1 MNQLDYTKDTNQENN
16 LEVKMMMYD
25 VMIIGAGPAGISA
38 GIYAVSRGQKA
49 VVFEKNEVGG
59 LIGKVSTVTHFASVS
74 EGETGKM
81 FAEKLQAQ
89 ARSAGVEIVKE
100 EVIGVNLEGEIKQ
113 VHTERGIYSGHK
125 VILANGTSPRKL
137 GIPGEKE
144 LAGKGMAMNAARDA
158 SAYQGKHVYVVGGAD
173 GAIKEALYLAHYAAK
188 VTIIHF
194 EEKLGCIAE
203 FREKVRKMSNIE
215 LRLNSRL
222 HGVYGVN
229 QVESL
234 EIADEKTGAIETI
247 EDPGCG
253 IFVYAGTLPNT
264 QLYTQLKLEDGFIPV
279 NEKMETALPGVY
291 AVGDIRV
298 KQVRQVSTA
307 VADGTIAA
315 INAAM

>member
-1 MNQLDYTKDTNQENN
+1 
-16 LEVKMMMYD
+16 MMYD
-25 VMIIGAGPAGISA
+25 VVIIGAGPAGISA
-38 GIYAVSRGQKA
+38 GIYAVSRGCKT
-49 VVFEKNEVGG
+49 VVLEKNEVGG
-59 LIGKVSTVTHFASVS
+59 LIGKVSTVTHYASVT

-81 FAEKLQAQ
+81 FAQKLLEQ
-89 ARSAGVEIVKE
+89 ARLAGVELVKA
-100 EVIGVNLEGEIKQ
+100 EVTGVDLKGEVKR
-113 VHTERGIYSGHK
+113 VHTDQGVYTARK

-137 GIPGEKE
+137 GIPGEME
-144 LAGKGMAMNAARDA
+144 LAGKGMGMNAARDA
-158 SAYQGKHVYVVGGAD
+158 RAYQGKNVYVVGGAD
-173 GAIKEALYLAHYAAK
+173 GAIKEALYLARFAQK

-194 EEKLGCIAE
+194 EEQLGCIAE
-203 FREKVRKMSNIE
+203 FRNKVSRTSNIE
-215 LRLNSRL
+215 LHLNARL
-222 HGVYGVN
+222 HGVYGVD

-234 EIADEKTGAIETI
+234 ELVDEKTGAIETI

-264 QLYTQLKLEDGFIPV
+264 QMYTQLELCDGFIPV
-279 NEKMETALPGVY
+279 NEKMETELTGVY